1 MTGWEAR
8 TEQIAWVLVYA
19 DDLDADFLAHYG
31 IDLEEDD
38 ISARRYLALA
48 QRTFAY
54 SGVMSARA
62 DAQREASDSAAPA
75 PAGRTAEPRSQPEQ
89 YQSVAALAARYPDEI
104 EIVRVEV

>member
-1 MTGWEAR
+1 VAGWEAR

-62 DAQREASDSAAPA
+62 DAQREAEEAAPST
-75 PAGRTAEPRSQPEQ
+75 PAARPETRTEPQQ